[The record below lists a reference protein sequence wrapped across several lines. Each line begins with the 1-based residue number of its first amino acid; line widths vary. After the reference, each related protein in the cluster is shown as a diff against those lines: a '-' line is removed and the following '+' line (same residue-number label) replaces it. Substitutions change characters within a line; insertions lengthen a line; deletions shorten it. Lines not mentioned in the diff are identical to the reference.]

1 MVAEWSRDG
10 PEMVTGLTRF
20 THDIMCMLLRLI
32 WKWIVIKFR
41 CKGKAYFLYEQR
53 YESQFRYKLKATET
67 KRR

>member
-32 WKWIVIKFR
+32 WKWVVIKFR
-41 CKGKAYFLYEQR
+41 CKGTIKNPH
-53 YESQFRYKLKATET
+53 SQECGLIGNRKEMNRK
-67 KRR
+67 